1 MSHMGLRRQAYE
13 WRNIVPTGQ
22 TVSNTGH
29 PILTYDAAGVV
40 QGTVQEISANVPV
53 DIMVGGIGNNLEEP
67 AMLRAHQF
75 VVIDYL
81 AAWPVDS
88 AFLNIRIGT
97 TRYFQDP
104 SGVPDLGMP
113 AAAMPFNPA
122 DTPTQFLG
130 HYNIL
135 NPPVY
140 VLPGQ
145 TWGIEFATSETLN
158 AGSPVPTADTEIA
171 RAYVRYLLIDGPD
184 MLIAMRLLEQNI
196 PVSAETIQW
205 FKRQLIRHSLM
216 ADVGSEES
224 LNETLAGME
233 RRLS

>member
-1 MSHMGLRRQAYE
+1 
-13 WRNIVPTGQ
+13 
-22 TVSNTGH
+22 
-29 PILTYDAAGVV
+29 
-40 QGTVQEISANVPV
+40 
-53 DIMVGGIGNNLEEP
+53 
-67 AMLRAHQF
+67 
-75 VVIDYL
+75 
-81 AAWPVDS
+81 
-88 AFLNIRIGT
+88 
-97 TRYFQDP
+97 
-104 SGVPDLGMP
+104 
-113 AAAMPFNPA
+113 
-122 DTPTQFLG
+122 
-130 HYNIL
+130 
-135 NPPVY
+135 

-158 AGSPVPTADTEIA
+158 AGNPVPTADTEIA

>member
-13 WRNIVPTGQ
+13 WRNIVPTGK

-29 PILTYDAAGVV
+29 PILTYDAAGSVE
-40 QGTVQEISANVPV
+40 GTVQQINQGQPL
-53 DIMVGGIGNNLEEP
+53 DIMVGGVGNNLEEP
-67 AMLRAHQF
+67 AALRAHQLI
-75 VVIDYL
+75 VIDYL
-81 AAWPVDS
+81 AAWPLTS
-88 AFLNIRIGT
+88 ALNIRIGT

-104 SGVPDLGMP
+104 TGIPSPGMP
-113 AAAMPFNPA
+113 AAAMPFNPS
-122 DTPTQFLG
+122 DTPIQWLG

-135 NPPVY
+135 VPPVY

-145 TWGIEFATSETLN
+145 SWGIEFTANETLN
-158 AGSPVPTADTEIA
+158 SGSPTPTADTEIA
-171 RAYVRYLLIDGPD
+171 RAYVRYLLVDGPD

-216 ADVGSEES
+216 ADVASEE
-224 LNETLAGME
+224 TLGEVLADME
-233 RRLS
+233 RRYS